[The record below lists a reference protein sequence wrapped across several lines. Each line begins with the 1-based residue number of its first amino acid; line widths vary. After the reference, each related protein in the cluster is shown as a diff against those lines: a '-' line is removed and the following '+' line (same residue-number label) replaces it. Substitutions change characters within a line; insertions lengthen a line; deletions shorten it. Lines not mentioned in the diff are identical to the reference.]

1 MPLITIDETKCKKDG
16 VCVAECPV
24 AIIERTG
31 PDAFPRT
38 TADAEELC
46 IKCGH
51 CVAVCPHAALSHRE
65 CSPEKCVP
73 LRKELSI
80 SAEQAGQFLMGRR
93 SIRSYRRK
101 PVERSS

>member
-16 VCVAECPV
+16 VCIAECPV

-46 IKCGH
+46 IKCGLCH
-51 CVAVCPHAALSHRE
+51 YACQFDAV
-65 CSPEKCVP
+65 K
-73 LRKELSI
+73 
-80 SAEQAGQFLMGRR
+80 AE
-93 SIRSYRRK
+93 
-101 PVERSS
+101 